1 MPVHAGGIEWDYG
14 HGPPLHASQHRR
26 NGLSLPRNVNSF
38 AFGRLLMLVI
48 DPKHPISPHGS
59 SPLARGKKRQL
70 WRSASGVTVWLGQVG
85 YLSEKWHLP
94 NILPPGGVKQEHT
107 PSSCDRELN
116 IHLSAKTPACIPVS
130 NQKLDCVARLCGRIG
145 F

>member
-1 MPVHAGGIEWDYG
+1 
-14 HGPPLHASQHRR
+14 
-26 NGLSLPRNVNSF
+26 
-38 AFGRLLMLVI
+38 MLAI
-48 DPKHPISPHGS
+48 DPKHPISPIHHW
-59 SPLARGKKRQL
+59 RGKKAPTRVLL
-70 WRSASGVTVWLGQVG
+70 WLSAAVASLCGWVEVG
-85 YLSEKWHLP
+85 YLSEEWHLP

-130 NQKLDCVARLCGRIG
+130 TQKLDCVARLCGRIG